1 MDQQATVAVTL
12 APHRKMRGHYIQLGP
27 TTDEGHLVARRRPR
41 KLATTDCAALYSP
54 KVAQR
59 LLIPL
64 RIVCSPYA
72 DSAI

>member
-41 KLATTDCAALYSP
+41 KLATTDCGSP
-54 KVAQR
+54 
-59 LLIPL
+59 LLPES
-64 RIVCSPYA
+64 RPAFTDVR
-72 DSAI
+72 